1 MAGTPHSMPFGAEVL
16 VDGGVRFRLWAPA
29 KDQVQLNLHHGSGLQ
44 QLAMQPAVGGWH
56 ECITADA
63 AAGTDY
69 TFRIETVAGEY
80 VDVPDPASRYQP
92 HDVHGPSR
100 VIDPARWQ
108 WQTGNWRGRPW
119 HEAVIYELHVGTFS
133 PSGDFAGVRER
144 LGHLEELG
152 VTAIELMPVADFP
165 GARNWGYDGVCP
177 FAPDASYGTL
187 DDLKA
192 LIDAAHAHNLMVF
205 LDVVYNHF
213 GPEGNY
219 LHAYAPQFF
228 NERHQTPWGAA
239 INFDAEQSHWVRE
252 FFIHNAIYWLRE
264 YCFDG
269 LRFDAVHAIA
279 DDSTPHILVELADR
293 VYSALGPERQIH
305 LMLENDHNEAHFLRR
320 SDDGQRSG
328 YVAQWNDDMHH
339 AMHSLLTAERGGYYV
354 DYSDDP
360 VAHLG
365 RCLTEG
371 FAYQGE
377 SSRYRNGAPR
387 GESTAGL
394 PTTAFIP
401 FLQNHDQIGNRAMG
415 DRISTLADEQA
426 LRAMTALLLLAPS
439 PPLLFMGQE
448 WNCKRPFLFFCD
460 FEAELSAKVVEGR
473 RREFSSF
480 PEFADPERQALIP
493 DPTVART
500 FRASVLD
507 WSEPATASGRSWL
520 ELHRQLLAIRRR
532 ALAPRL
538 ATIKPGVCSWQRLT
552 SRALR
557 AEWLLGGDSRLTM
570 LANLGPSDVSGIDA
584 PTGTPIYAVPDWP
597 PEAAGRIELPGWCVA
612 VFLDS
617 G

>member
-1 MAGTPHSMPFGAEVL
+1 
-16 VDGGVRFRLWAPA
+16 
-29 KDQVQLNLHHGSGLQ
+29 
-44 QLAMQPAVGGWH
+44 
-56 ECITADA
+56 
-63 AAGTDY
+63 
-69 TFRIETVAGEY
+69 
-80 VDVPDPASRYQP
+80 
-92 HDVHGPSR
+92 
-100 VIDPARWQ
+100 
-108 WQTGNWRGRPW
+108 
-119 HEAVIYELHVGTFS
+119 
-133 PSGDFAGVRER
+133 
-144 LGHLEELG
+144 
-152 VTAIELMPVADFP
+152 
-165 GARNWGYDGVCP
+165 
-177 FAPDASYGTL
+177 
-187 DDLKA
+187 
-192 LIDAAHAHNLMVF
+192 
-205 LDVVYNHF
+205 
-213 GPEGNY
+213 
-219 LHAYAPQFF
+219 
-228 NERHQTPWGAA
+228 
-239 INFDAEQSHWVRE
+239 
-252 FFIHNAIYWLRE
+252 
-264 YCFDG
+264 
-269 LRFDAVHAIA
+269 VHAIA